1 MTEGIVLVRAGNYP
15 AAILAFQHALT
26 IAEASKTGYWE
37 LAKTL
42 DSMGGAYADIG
53 QLAES
58 QRQFRRSLAV
68 IESNEGRNSLA
79 YAVVLASLSETFE
92 EGRVGEETITI
103 LREAIRVHGATA
115 GAMSMAILHDYLSH
129 ILMAR
134 RRYSE
139 AETLLLDL
147 RSNLAKQQAAD
158 PVLMCIALNNL
169 GQLRY
174 RQKRYGES
182 VDLYL
187 DSLRIGQATLGEQHP
202 TLGTLLNN
210 LAMSY
215 FKMGRLDDAESVFQ
229 KANALCRQ
237 KLGENHPTC
246 GEILSNYSLV
256 LRKLGR
262 KHEANRLERRC
273 QQIEQ
278 ASRRRNG
285 VDSTINVSDLLSR
298 GR

>member
-1 MTEGIVLVRAGNYP
+1 
-15 AAILAFQHALT
+15 
-26 IAEASKTGYWE
+26 
-37 LAKTL
+37 
-42 DSMGGAYADIG
+42 
-53 QLAES
+53 
-58 QRQFRRSLAV
+58 
-68 IESNEGRNSLA
+68 
-79 YAVVLASLSETFE
+79 
-92 EGRVGEETITI
+92 
-103 LREAIRVHGATA
+103 
-115 GAMSMAILHDYLSH
+115 
-129 ILMAR
+129 
-134 RRYSE
+134 
-139 AETLLLDL
+139 
-147 RSNLAKQQAAD
+147 
-158 PVLMCIALNNL
+158 MCIALNDL

-182 VDLYL
+182 VDFYL
-187 DSLRIGQATLGEQHP
+187 DSLRIRQATLGEQHP

-215 FKMGRLDDAESVFQ
+215 FKMGRLADAESVFQ

-237 KLGENHPTC
+237 KLGENHPTR

-262 KHEANRLERRC
+262 KREANRLERRC